1 MFDMLDRLID
11 KIWSIILKVLR
22 FILSPVLFL
31 FTMDSYDK
39 KCFRGRIEVDE
50 DIDEDFRELLRGYK

>member
-11 KIWSIILKVLR
+11 KVWNIILKVLR
-22 FILSPVLFL
+22 FVLSPVLFL

-39 KCFRGRIEVDE
+39 KCFRSRIEVDE
-50 DIDEDFRELLRGYK
+50 DMDEDFGELLRGYK